1 MENSID
7 VDNLFPD
14 PLKEPVLR
22 KVQFSTVS
30 RIDTLGK
37 SGYGVVFCFT
47 YIRRSSFTDETNGRN
62 SQWTIYLR
70 FVFVYL
76 CGY

>member
-30 RIDTLGK
+30 RIDTLGM
-37 SGYGVVFCFT
+37 SSYDVVF
-47 YIRRSSFTDETNGRN
+47 R
-62 SQWTIYLR
+62 L
-70 FVFVYL
+70 VYA
-76 CGY
+76 